1 MGRQPA
7 RSLVRG
13 PTRVDCGI
21 DSSLWA
27 SGTGRPAATLAAY
40 DVTTALLAHGAV
52 TTQTFAAGGVT
63 SDGLADGSVTAAPF
77 AEGAINGECLGSEDV
92 LAGPSLL
99 VILTTGQRYTAPGTK
114 ALLAN
119 SSGDDGTTSGTT
131 ALLAITTAIGFGAT
145 ESASN
150 SIRLGNSSVTSIT
163 GQVAFP
169 ASADRT
175 KKEGFPAVDG
185 DEVLGNLRTLEVTIS
200 IFRPRVR
207 EGTTTASALAAL
219 EI

>member
-13 PTRVDCGI
+13 PTRIDCGI

-63 SDGLADGSVTAAPF
+63 
-77 AEGAINGECLGSEDV
+77 IGSEDV

-207 EGTTTASALAAL
+207 EGAQTVNRPCVLVTCPP
-219 EI
+219 